1 MTANEYLS
9 QVYNLKRKIKYN
21 MVRLEELREMT
32 GSISSPAWDRVS
44 SGNRCTEAPFVKI
57 LERLWEKEAEIN
69 REIEELERKEKEIQ
83 AVIEKLVDDDERYVL
98 LYRYM
103 QGMKLE
109 EICLELNMSRSSVK
123 RYYHSGLR
131 NIVVPN
137 VG

>member
-103 QGMKLE
+103 QGMKWEEVALE
-109 EICLELNMSRSSVK
+109 MHRCESSVRK
-123 RYYHSGLR
+123 IHAKALR
-131 NIVVPN
+131 KIRVPS
-137 VG
+137 